1 MRGGFPPGLLLIT
14 DRGQARRP
22 LVEAAAA
29 ALDAGFAAV
38 MLREK
43 DLEGRPL
50 LELAA
55 PLAALCAARGRPF
68 LVNDR
73 IDVALALDDAGAH
86 LGREGLPVA
95 AARRLLGPDR
105 LLGYSA
111 HEVDEADAALADGA
125 DYTIL
130 SPVFSSASK
139 PGLRE
144 RGPEWLAE
152 AAAALPAGRVVG
164 LGGIETPER
173 VRAVRRAGAAGAA
186 VMGAVMRS
194 GDPSSLAGAM
204 AAAWKEAATGLE
216 SP

>member
-1 MRGGFPPGLLLIT
+1 VRDRFPPGLLLIT

-22 LVEAAAA
+22 LVGIAAA

-43 DLEGRPL
+43 DLDGRPL

-73 IDVALALDDAGAH
+73 LDVALALEGAGAH

-95 AARRLLGPDR
+95 AARRHLGPER

-111 HEVDEADAALADGA
+111 HEVDEAGAALAAGA
-125 DYTIL
+125 DYAIL
-130 SPVFSSASK
+130 SPVFSSTSK

-144 RGPEWLAE
+144 RGPGWLAD
-152 AAAALPAGRVVG
+152 AAGALPAGRVVG

-186 VMGAVMRS
+186 VMGAMMRS
-194 GDPSSLAGAM
+194 GDPRSLAGAM
-204 AAAWKEAATGLE
+204 AAAWRDAPTGLG